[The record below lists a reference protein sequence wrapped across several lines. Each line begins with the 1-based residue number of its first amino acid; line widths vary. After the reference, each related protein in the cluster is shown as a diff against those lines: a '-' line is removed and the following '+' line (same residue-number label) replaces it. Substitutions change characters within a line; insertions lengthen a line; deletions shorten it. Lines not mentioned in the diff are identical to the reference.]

1 MVSSTLKNKAKAKV
15 AVRKRRKERESLVK
29 SVLSEISVPEPIN
42 GTNGENGR
50 DGRDGKDGR
59 DAPTIDEI
67 LLKIPKQEFD
77 GVTAIEFEDMF
88 KAALDKELPKL
99 EDKFRPKVELI
110 REEIPKD
117 KLDSFITKK
126 ELDKVLRRVEE
137 AIVYHSGGGGQQLA
151 SEADEKVDKLIE
163 TLEVLLSDIASDT
176 SNLDKLGSLEDLLIG
191 MADNIKEIREQ
202 DELLN
207 ARVEEAFETSINK
220 EDI

>member
-1 MVSSTLKNKAKAKV
+1 MVSSTLKNKAKARV
-15 AVRKRRKERESLVK
+15 AVRKRRKEREDFIK
-29 SVLSEISVPEPIN
+29 SILNEISVPEPIN

-137 AIVYHSGGGGQQLA
+137 AIVYHSGSGGAIVDTENDIPWWIISSENKVLADREIAVIADVLQLDGTLDLRGA
-151 SEADEKVDKLIE
+151 AKL
-163 TLEVLLSDIASDT
+163 A
-176 SNLDKLGSLEDLLIG
+176 LI
-191 MADNIKEIREQ
+191 
-202 DELLN
+202 
-207 ARVEEAFETSINK
+207 
-220 EDI
+220 